1 MLKFQLDSLDG
12 VDEAVR
18 ALYTEKDGKFVLGI
32 EGLPQPEDVTGLKS
46 KVQELLDEKK
56 AADKARKD
64 AEDQARLEREENAR
78 KSGNV
83 EELEKSWTEKFNR
96 REAELNGMLEQ
107 ERGTLGG
114 QIRDLT
120 VGRTATDIASALAIP
135 GSAKALL
142 PHIERRLSVEQR
154 DGKPVVVVL
163 DQQGKLSAATLDEL
177 KAEFANDT
185 AFAPLIAGSKASGG
199 GAAGAGGGGGA
210 AKGKIG
216 GTKEE
221 RQAAIASRFPDL
233 PLKSGNNPCL
243 CLKCRSS
250 TTSSCLPPWKR
261 SIR

>member
-1 MLKFQLDSLDG
+1 MLKFQLDTLEG

-32 EGLPQPEDVTGLKS
+32 EGLPQQEDVTGLKA
-46 KVQELLDEKK
+46 KVDELLGEKK
-56 AADKARKD
+56 AAEKARKD
-64 AEDQARLEREENAR
+64 AEEQARLEREEAAR

-83 EELEKSWTEKFNR
+83 EELEKSWSEKFNR

-107 ERGTLGG
+107 ERGTLST
-114 QIRDLT
+114 QIRELT

-163 DQQGKLSAATLDEL
+163 DQLGKLSAATLDEL

-233 PLKSGNNPCL
+233 PQS
-243 CLKCRSS
+243 
-250 TTSSCLPPWKR
+250 
-261 SIR
+261 

>member
-1 MLKFQLDSLDG
+1 MLKFQLDTLEG
-12 VDEAVR
+12 VDESVR

-32 EGLPQPEDVTGLKS
+32 EGLPQQEDVTGLKA
-46 KVQELLDEKK
+46 KVDELLGEKK
-56 AADKARKD
+56 AAEKARKD
-64 AEDQARLEREENAR
+64 AEDQARLEREEAAR

-83 EELEKSWTEKFNR
+83 EELERSWNEKYNR
-96 REAELNGMLEQ
+96 LQSELTGQLEQ
-107 ERGTLGG
+107 ERGTLST

-163 DQQGKLSAATLDEL
+163 DQAGKLSAATLDEL

-199 GAAGAGGGGGA
+199 GAPGGNGGGA
-210 AKGKIG
+210 AKGNIG
-216 GTKEE
+216 GTKAE
-221 RQAAIASRFPDL
+221 RTAAIASKYPDL
-233 PLKSGNNPCL
+233 PLK
-243 CLKCRSS
+243 
-250 TTSSCLPPWKR
+250 
-261 SIR
+261 

>member
-1 MLKFQLDSLDG
+1 MLKFQLDTLEG

-32 EGLPQPEDVTGLKS
+32 EGLPQQEDVSGLKA
-46 KVQELLDEKK
+46 KVDELLGEKK
-56 AADKARKD
+56 AAEKKARE
-64 AEDQARLEREENAR
+64 AEDAARLEREEAAR

-83 EELEKSWTEKFNR
+83 EELERSWTEKFTR

-107 ERGTLGG
+107 ERGTLSG

-120 VGRTATDIASALAIP
+120 VGRTATDIASALAVQ

-163 DQQGKLSAATLDEL
+163 DAQGKLSAATLDEL
-177 KAEFANDT
+177 KSEIANDA

-199 GAAGAGGGGGA
+199 GAGGAGGGGGA
-210 AKGKIG
+210 PKGKIG

-221 RQAAIASRFPDL
+221 RTAAIAIRFPDL
-233 PLKSGNNPCL
+233 PQS
-243 CLKCRSS
+243 
-250 TTSSCLPPWKR
+250 
-261 SIR
+261 

>member
-18 ALYTEKDGKFVLGI
+18 ALYTEKEGKFVLGI
-32 EGLPQPEDVTGLKS
+32 EGLPQPEDVSGLKS

-64 AEDQARLEREENAR
+64 AEDQARLEREESAR
-78 KSGNV
+78 KTGNV
-83 EELEKSWTEKFNR
+83 EELEKSWSEKYNR

-107 ERGTLGG
+107 ERGTLST

-233 PLKSGNNPCL
+233 PQS
-243 CLKCRSS
+243 
-250 TTSSCLPPWKR
+250 
-261 SIR
+261 

>member
-1 MLKFQLDSLDG
+1 MLKFQLDTLEG

-32 EGLPQPEDVTGLKS
+32 EGLPQQEDVSGLKA
-46 KVQELLDEKK
+46 KVDELLGEKK
-56 AADKARKD
+56 AAEKARKD
-64 AEDQARLEREENAR
+64 AEEQARLEREEAAR

-83 EELEKSWTEKFNR
+83 EELEKSWSEKFNR
-96 REAELNGMLEQ
+96 REAELNGLLEQ
-107 ERGTLGG
+107 ERGTLST

-221 RQAAIASRFPDL
+221 RTAAIASRFPDL
-233 PLKSGNNPCL
+233 PQS
-243 CLKCRSS
+243 
-250 TTSSCLPPWKR
+250 
-261 SIR
+261 

>member
-1 MLKFQLDSLDG
+1 MGLKYLLDTLDG
-12 VDEAVR
+12 VDDSVKT
-18 ALYTEKDGKFVLGI
+18 LYVEKDGKYVLGI
-32 EGLPQPEDVTGLKS
+32 EGLPQPEDVSGLKA
-46 KVQELLDEKK
+46 KVDELLGEKKLAEKK
-56 AADKARKD
+56 ARE
-64 AEDQARLEREENAR
+64 AEEAARLEREELAR

-83 EELEKSWTEKFNR
+83 EELERSWSEKYNR
-96 REAELNGMLEQ
+96 REAELNGTLEQ
-107 ERGTLGG
+107 ERTMLST

-199 GAAGAGGGGGA
+199 GAGGAGGGGGA
-210 AKGKIG
+210 AKGNIG
-216 GTKEE
+216 GTKAE
-221 RQAAIASRFPDL
+221 RTAAIASRFSDL
-233 PLKSGNNPCL
+233 PLN
-243 CLKCRSS
+243 
-250 TTSSCLPPWKR
+250 
-261 SIR
+261 

>member
-1 MLKFQLDSLDG
+1 MLKFQLDTLEG
-12 VDEAVR
+12 VDEALR

-32 EGLPQPEDVTGLKS
+32 EGLPQQEDVTGLKA
-46 KVQELLDEKK
+46 KVDELLGEKKLAEKK
-56 AADKARKD
+56 AREAEELART
-64 AEDQARLEREENAR
+64 EREEAAR

-83 EELEKSWTEKFNR
+83 EELERSWSEKYTR

-107 ERGTLGG
+107 ERGTLST

-233 PLKSGNNPCL
+233 PQS
-243 CLKCRSS
+243 
-250 TTSSCLPPWKR
+250 
-261 SIR
+261 

>member
-1 MLKFQLDSLDG
+1 MLKFQLDTLEG

-32 EGLPQPEDVTGLKS
+32 EGLPQQEDVSGLKA
-46 KVQELLDEKK
+46 KVDELLGEKK
-56 AADKARKD
+56 AAEKARKD
-64 AEDQARLEREENAR
+64 AEEQARLEREEAAR

-83 EELEKSWTEKFNR
+83 EELEKSWSEKYNR

-107 ERGTLGG
+107 ERGTLSG

-177 KAEFANDT
+177 KSEFANDT

-221 RQAAIASRFPDL
+221 RTAAIASRFPDL
-233 PLKSGNNPCL
+233 PQS
-243 CLKCRSS
+243 
-250 TTSSCLPPWKR
+250 
-261 SIR
+261 

>member
-1 MLKFQLDSLDG
+1 LEG

-32 EGLPQPEDVTGLKS
+32 EGLPQPEDVSGLKA
-46 KVQELLDEKK
+46 KVDELLGEKK
-56 AADKARKD
+56 LAERKARE
-64 AEDQARLEREENAR
+64 AEELARTEREEAAR

-83 EELEKSWTEKFNR
+83 EELEKSWSEKFNR
-96 REAELNGMLEQ
+96 REAELNGLLEQ
-107 ERGTLGG
+107 ERGTLSG

-120 VGRTATDIASALAIP
+120 VGRNATDIASALAIP

-233 PLKSGNNPCL
+233 PQS
-243 CLKCRSS
+243 
-250 TTSSCLPPWKR
+250 
-261 SIR
+261 

>member
-32 EGLPQPEDVTGLKS
+32 EGLPQPEDVSGLKS

-78 KSGNV
+78 KTGNV
-83 EELEKSWTEKFNR
+83 EELEKSWSEKYNR
-96 REAELNGMLEQ
+96 REAELNGTLEQ
-107 ERGTLGG
+107 ERTTLST

-163 DQQGKLSAATLDEL
+163 DAQGKLSAATLDEL

-185 AFAPLIAGSKASGG
+185 AFAPLIAGSKGSGG
-199 GAAGAGGGGGA
+199 GAPGAGGGGGA
-210 AKGKIG
+210 PKGNIG
-216 GTKEE
+216 GTKSE
-221 RQAAIASRFPDL
+221 RAAAIASKFSDL
-233 PLKSGNNPCL
+233 PLK
-243 CLKCRSS
+243 
-250 TTSSCLPPWKR
+250 
-261 SIR
+261 

>member
-1 MLKFQLDSLDG
+1 MLKFQVDTLEG

-32 EGLPQPEDVTGLKS
+32 EGLPQQEDVSGLKA
-46 KVQELLDEKK
+46 KVDELLGEKKLAEKK
-56 AADKARKD
+56 ARE
-64 AEDQARLEREENAR
+64 AEETARLEREEAAR

-83 EELEKSWTEKFNR
+83 EELEKSWSEKYNR

-107 ERGTLGG
+107 ERGMLST

-199 GAAGAGGGGGA
+199 GASGAGGSGGA

-233 PLKSGNNPCL
+233 PQS
-243 CLKCRSS
+243 
-250 TTSSCLPPWKR
+250 
-261 SIR
+261 

>member
-12 VDEAVR
+12 VDEPVR

-32 EGLPQPEDVTGLKS
+32 EGLPQPEDVSGLKAQ
-46 KVQELLDEKK
+46 VQTLLDEKK
-56 AADKARKD
+56 SEQRKRQE
-64 AEDQARLEREENAR
+64 AEDAARLEREETAR
-78 KSGNV
+78 KSGDV
-83 EELEKSWTEKFNR
+83 EGLEKSWSEKYTKLQTE
-96 REAELNGMLEQ
+96 LGGQLEQ
-107 ERGTLGG
+107 ERSGLQS

-163 DQQGKLSAATLDEL
+163 DQAGKLSAATLDEL

-199 GAAGAGGGGGA
+199 GAGGAGKGGWA
-210 AKGKIG
+210 A
-216 GTKEE
+216 
-221 RQAAIASRFPDL
+221 L
-233 PLKSGNNPCL
+233 
-243 CLKCRSS
+243 
-250 TTSSCLPPWKR
+250 KR
-261 SIR
+261 SEMSSVAKREFITANGQDAYLKLPK

>member
-32 EGLPQPEDVTGLKS
+32 EGLPQQEDVSGLKAQ
-46 KVQELLDEKK
+46 VQTLLDEKK
-56 AADKARKD
+56 TEKRKREE
-64 AEDQARLEREENAR
+64 AEETARLEREDAAR

-83 EELEKSWTEKFNR
+83 EELERSWSEKYNR
-96 REAELNGMLEQ
+96 REAELNGTLEQ
-107 ERGTLGG
+107 ERTTLST

-142 PHIERRLSVEQR
+142 PHIEHRLSVEQR

-199 GAAGAGGGGGA
+199 GAGGAGGGGGA
-210 AKGKIG
+210 AKGNIG
-216 GTKEE
+216 GTKAE
-221 RQAAIASRFPDL
+221 RTAALAARFSDL
-233 PLKSGNNPCL
+233 PLK
-243 CLKCRSS
+243 
-250 TTSSCLPPWKR
+250 
-261 SIR
+261 

>member
-1 MLKFQLDSLDG
+1 MLKFQLDTLEG

-32 EGLPQPEDVTGLKS
+32 EGLPQQEDVSGLKA
-46 KVQELLDEKK
+46 KVDELLGEKKLAEKK
-56 AADKARKD
+56 ARE
-64 AEDQARLEREENAR
+64 AEEAARLEREEAAR

-83 EELEKSWTEKFNR
+83 EELERSWSEKYNR

-107 ERGTLGG
+107 ERGTLSG

-120 VGRTATDIASALAIP
+120 VGRTATDIASALAVQ

-163 DQQGKLSAATLDEL
+163 DAQGKLSAATLDEL
-177 KAEFANDT
+177 KAELANDT

-199 GAAGAGGGGGA
+199 GAGGAGGGGGA
-210 AKGKIG
+210 PKGKIG

-221 RQAAIASRFPDL
+221 RTAAIASRFPDL
-233 PLKSGNNPCL
+233 PQS
-243 CLKCRSS
+243 
-250 TTSSCLPPWKR
+250 
-261 SIR
+261 

>member
-1 MLKFQLDSLDG
+1 MGLKYQLDTLDG
-12 VDEAVR
+12 LDDSVKS
-18 ALYTEKDGKFVLGI
+18 LYTEKEGKFVLGI
-32 EGLPQPEDVTGLKS
+32 EGLPQPEDVSGLKS
-46 KVQELLDEKK
+46 KVEELLGEKK
-56 AADKARKD
+56 AAEKARKD
-64 AEDQARLEREENAR
+64 AEEQARLEREEAAR

-83 EELEKSWTEKFNR
+83 EELEKSWSEKYNR

-107 ERGTLGG
+107 ERGTLST

-216 GTKEE
+216 GTREE

-233 PLKSGNNPCL
+233 PQS
-243 CLKCRSS
+243 
-250 TTSSCLPPWKR
+250 
-261 SIR
+261 

>member
-12 VDEAVR
+12 VDESVR
-18 ALYTEKDGKFVLGI
+18 SLYTEKDGKFVLGI
-32 EGLPQPEDVTGLKS
+32 EGLPQPEDVSGLKS
-46 KVQELLDEKK
+46 KVEELLGEKK
-56 AADKARKD
+56 AAEKARKD

-83 EELEKSWTEKFNR
+83 EELEKSWSEKYNR

-107 ERGTLGG
+107 ERGTLST

-210 AKGKIG
+210 PKGNIG
-216 GTKEE
+216 GTKTE
-221 RQAAIASRFPDL
+221 RTAAIASKYPDL
-233 PLKSGNNPCL
+233 PLK
-243 CLKCRSS
+243 
-250 TTSSCLPPWKR
+250 
-261 SIR
+261 

>member
-1 MLKFQLDSLDG
+1 MGLKYLLDTLDG
-12 VDEAVR
+12 LDDSVKS
-18 ALYTEKDGKFVLGI
+18 LYTEKEGKFVLGI
-32 EGLPQPEDVTGLKS
+32 EGLPQPEDVSGLKS

-83 EELEKSWTEKFNR
+83 EELERSWSEKYNR
-96 REAELNGMLEQ
+96 REAELNGTLEQ
-107 ERGTLGG
+107 ERTTLST

-199 GAAGAGGGGGA
+199 GAGGAGGGGGA
-210 AKGKIG
+210 AKGNIG

-221 RQAAIASRFPDL
+221 RQAAIASRFSDL
-233 PLKSGNNPCL
+233 PLK
-243 CLKCRSS
+243 
-250 TTSSCLPPWKR
+250 
-261 SIR
+261 

>member
-1 MLKFQLDSLDG
+1 MLKFQLDTLEG
-12 VDEAVR
+12 VDEVVR

-32 EGLPQPEDVTGLKS
+32 EGLPQQEDVTGLKA
-46 KVQELLDEKK
+46 KVDELLGEKKLAEKK
-56 AADKARKD
+56 AREAEELART
-64 AEDQARLEREENAR
+64 EREEAAR

-83 EELEKSWTEKFNR
+83 EELEKSWSEKFNR
-96 REAELNGMLEQ
+96 REAELNGLLEQ
-107 ERGTLGG
+107 ERGTLST

-221 RQAAIASRFPDL
+221 RTAAIASRFPDL
-233 PLKSGNNPCL
+233 PQS
-243 CLKCRSS
+243 
-250 TTSSCLPPWKR
+250 
-261 SIR
+261 

>member
-32 EGLPQPEDVTGLKS
+32 EGLPQPEDVSGLKS

-83 EELEKSWTEKFNR
+83 EELERSWSEKYNR
-96 REAELNGMLEQ
+96 REAELNGTLEQ
-107 ERGTLGG
+107 ERGTLSA

-210 AKGKIG
+210 PKGNIG
-216 GTKEE
+216 GTKTE
-221 RQAAIASRFPDL
+221 RTAAIASKFPDL
-233 PLKSGNNPCL
+233 PLK
-243 CLKCRSS
+243 
-250 TTSSCLPPWKR
+250 
-261 SIR
+261 

>member
-1 MLKFQLDSLDG
+1 MLKFQLDTLEG

-32 EGLPQPEDVTGLKS
+32 EGLPQQEDVSGLKA
-46 KVQELLDEKK
+46 KVDELLGEKK
-56 AADKARKD
+56 AAEKKARE
-64 AEDQARLEREENAR
+64 AEDAARLEREEAAR

-83 EELEKSWTEKFNR
+83 EELERSWTEKFTR

-107 ERGTLGG
+107 ERGTLST

-233 PLKSGNNPCL
+233 PQS
-243 CLKCRSS
+243 
-250 TTSSCLPPWKR
+250 
-261 SIR
+261 

>member
-1 MLKFQLDSLDG
+1 MLKFQLDTLEG

-32 EGLPQPEDVTGLKS
+32 EGLPQQEDVSGLKA
-46 KVQELLDEKK
+46 KVDELLGEKK
-56 AADKARKD
+56 AAEKARKD
-64 AEDQARLEREENAR
+64 AEEQARLEREEAAR

-83 EELEKSWTEKFNR
+83 EELEKSWSEKYNR
-96 REAELNGMLEQ
+96 REAELNGLLEQ
-107 ERGTLGG
+107 ERGTLST

-233 PLKSGNNPCL
+233 PLK
-243 CLKCRSS
+243 
-250 TTSSCLPPWKR
+250 
-261 SIR
+261 

>member
-1 MLKFQLDSLDG
+1 MLKFQLDTLEG

-32 EGLPQPEDVTGLKS
+32 EGLPQQEDVSGLKA
-46 KVQELLDEKK
+46 KVDELLGEKK
-56 AADKARKD
+56 AAEKKARE
-64 AEDQARLEREENAR
+64 AEEAARLEREELAR

-83 EELEKSWTEKFNR
+83 EELERSWTEKFNR

-120 VGRTATDIASALAIP
+120 VGRTATDIASALAVQ

-163 DQQGKLSAATLDEL
+163 DAQGKLSAATLDEL
-177 KAEFANDT
+177 KAEIANDA

-199 GAAGAGGGGGA
+199 GAGGAGGGGGA
-210 AKGKIG
+210 PKGKIG

-221 RQAAIASRFPDL
+221 RTAAIASRFPDL
-233 PLKSGNNPCL
+233 PQS
-243 CLKCRSS
+243 
-250 TTSSCLPPWKR
+250 
-261 SIR
+261 

>member
-1 MLKFQLDSLDG
+1 MGLKYQLDTLDG
-12 VDEAVR
+12 LDDTVKS
-18 ALYTEKDGKFVLGI
+18 LYTEKEGKFVLGI
-32 EGLPQPEDVTGLKS
+32 EGLPQPEDVSGLKS
-46 KVQELLDEKK
+46 KVEELLGEKK
-56 AADKARKD
+56 AAEKARKD
-64 AEDQARLEREENAR
+64 AEEQARLEREEAAR

-83 EELEKSWTEKFNR
+83 EELEKSWSEKYSR

-107 ERGTLGG
+107 ERGTLST

-233 PLKSGNNPCL
+233 PQS
-243 CLKCRSS
+243 
-250 TTSSCLPPWKR
+250 
-261 SIR
+261 

>member
-32 EGLPQPEDVTGLKS
+32 EGLPQQEDVSGLKA
-46 KVQELLDEKK
+46 KVDELLGEKKLAEKK
-56 AADKARKD
+56 AREAEELART
-64 AEDQARLEREENAR
+64 EREEAAR

-83 EELEKSWTEKFNR
+83 EELERSWSEKYNR
-96 REAELNGMLEQ
+96 REAELNGTLEQ
-107 ERGTLGG
+107 ERSTLSG

-221 RQAAIASRFPDL
+221 RTAAIASRFPDL
-233 PLKSGNNPCL
+233 PQS
-243 CLKCRSS
+243 
-250 TTSSCLPPWKR
+250 
-261 SIR
+261 

>member
-1 MLKFQLDSLDG
+1 MGLKYQLDTLDG
-12 VDEAVR
+12 LDDSVKS
-18 ALYTEKDGKFVLGI
+18 LYTEKEGKFVLGI
-32 EGLPQPEDVTGLKS
+32 EGLPQPEDVSGLKS

-83 EELEKSWTEKFNR
+83 EELEKSWSEKYNR

-107 ERGTLGG
+107 ERGTLST

-185 AFAPLIAGSKASGG
+185 AFAPLIAGSKAFGG

-221 RQAAIASRFPDL
+221 RTAAIASRFPDL
-233 PLKSGNNPCL
+233 PQS
-243 CLKCRSS
+243 
-250 TTSSCLPPWKR
+250 
-261 SIR
+261 